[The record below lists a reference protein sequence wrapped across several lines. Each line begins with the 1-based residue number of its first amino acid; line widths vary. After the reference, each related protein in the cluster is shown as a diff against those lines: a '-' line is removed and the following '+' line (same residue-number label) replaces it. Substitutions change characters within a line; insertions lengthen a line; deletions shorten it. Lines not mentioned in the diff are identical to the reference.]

1 MTVYVVQEVPGR
13 NLVPA
18 HKYGDLELLLPAK
31 TNLMLST
38 GPEVNRLK
46 RKLIDF
52 SDDDYLLLM
61 ADPAAIGVCCAI
73 AAQKIGRYSVLK
85 WDRQHMTYYP
95 VAFSIRGGINTED
108 SDLGDLYVQ

>member
-18 HKYGDLELLLPAK
+18 QKFGDLELLLPAK

-38 GPEVNRLK
+38 GPEVTRLK

-52 SDDDYLLLM
+52 NDDDYILLM
-61 ADPAAIGVCCAI
+61 GDPAAIGICCAV
-73 AAQKIGRYSVLK
+73 AAAINRKYNVLK
-85 WDRQHMTYYP
+85 WDRQEMTYYP
-95 VAFSIRGGINTED
+95 VSF
-108 SDLGDLYVQ
+108 DLGGSTSYEIGELHA

>member
-18 HKYGDLELLLPAK
+18 QKFGDLELLLPAK

-38 GPEVNRLK
+38 GPEVSRLK

-52 SDDDYLLLM
+52 NDDDYLLLM
-61 ADPAAIGVCCAI
+61 GDPAAIGICCAV
-73 AAQKIGRYSVLK
+73 AAASTRRYNVLK
-85 WDRQHMTYYP
+85 SDRQEMTYYP
-95 VAFSIRGGINTED
+95 VSFDIGGNTSYEIGE
-108 SDLGDLYVQ
+108 LHA

>member
-1 MTVYVVQEVPGR
+1 MTVYVVKDVHGR

-61 ADPAAIGVCCAI
+61 GDPAAIGVCCAI
-73 AAQKIGRYSVLK
+73 AAQKNGRYSVLK

-95 VAFSIRGGINTED
+95 VAFSLRGGINTED
-108 SDLGDLYVQ
+108 SDLGDLHVQ